1 MENMQNIG
9 NVNRIASASD
19 FAPEKS
25 FPRDDDSFV
34 DSLDD
39 VLGSSS
45 YGSVCPDSY
54 EEKLDSEEVISYES
68 QENVDDFDA
77 QVKYEDKQIVE
88 DDRDHRLEEEKED
101 FHHKIYD
108 NEYAEIEPVDEEK
121 KELDHESYDEKQ
133 GETESQY
140 SCGEA
145 NYKYNQGVPEEED
158 IEYDNSDEH
167 IERQKYPEET
177 KFDFSEEQH
186 DGSYEDEVN
195 KTASR
200 SRGNSVASSPKKV
213 TFNDNVEALGDGH
226 IVHTPKSNS
235 MLRALQRIAQ
245 QADKDK
251 NRNKDP
257 VIKVKKVSTPYP
269 KAARGNKPNLPR
281 SPQFKSPAR
290 KENAASSP
298 SPVSPRR
305 RTIVVKKDQEGRT
318 IPEPPRLSLTEKS
331 GTRNYSL
338 SSPRAKPRS
347 PTKNEWSPKKFPVSP
362 ASSHKLQMT
371 TTMSEMRHKM
381 MEDFRYSSPRKER
394 FVPRTTV
401 PKPFSFLTD
410 ERAAFRSSSNAVQS
424 HDFFYRPF
432 KALAM
437 PNYENDPLF
446 HGSKKLKEKHFTVP
460 EPFHLS
466 VYRKF
471 AKKKGQ
477 EVRDDS
483 DVGRFRF
490 RALPVPDFTYKPLR
504 SACDIHL
511 TVPFPFHLT
520 LDDRLANRIVFHGTS
535 RSNLLAR
542 VQVECQIQKSKSER
556 DLLKTKTK
564 QSPQKSTVAPKVAT
578 TRRTPKKTPPR
589 SPMPNGSKGKN
600 FKARPMPNFSKPFS
614 PSLTKK
620 NLSANNGNG
629 MRSPLTPPRPKSF
642 KAKPMPIFSRPFSP
656 TTSPVPSSPNTY
668 NRRHGS
674 NSPKKSPSPNI
685 YGSSPSPRR
694 KNFKAKEM
702 PDFSKPFIPVKSSSA
717 PSTPTG
723 STRRIVFKADDTKA
737 FRAKPMPNFDKP
749 FIPATSRSGSSTS
762 SPMSVGSRASL
773 GPMMTYSAPSTP
785 TGLKSRSPLKLNSS
799 EKSFKARRMPD
810 FSKPF
815 VPTSPSV
822 HSVERRPLT
831 PVAGSKPKE
840 FKARPMPDFSKPFIP
855 LKRSSIE
862 EALVKVVEDQNILEI
877 LNRKLDDYK
886 SKLDTDNDDTN
897 NDAREQLKNMTDE
910 VVHKVLRDFVNTAK
924 ASGVNAELAKEFSYE
939 SLNDHSVDLSYA
951 AIADDLKDNS
961 TLSEDS
967 KMEFNQL
974 SESTLN
980 DSDFSITSAVSQEDE
995 SDDFNN
1001 QRLQNVHPNEDM
1013 KMEENRQEEAID
1025 QDTSTKTDSI
1035 IFADEVQ
1042 NNNDGLLSNAEDTV
1056 HSEDCRDLSNLP
1068 LMNEQTEACD
1078 TEERATLR
1086 LKSVVDAE
1094 SESINAQ
1101 TDSCSVATG
1110 ELSETAVPLM
1120 KVAQRLS
1127 ETVKKLSEL
1136 DEEINRINEESAT
1149 ETPSHTSISD
1159 QVEAEDA
1166 ENAEKDND
1174 NTEKDEDKL
1183 FIGNTCESI
1192 EVGGGGLCSQIFSPR
1207 GDFGDDYDEE
1217 TDAFRSGWKRAP
1229 ENMDLRDGPE
1239 NSIDDLSAKLA
1250 DFTITEPALT
1260 QTTDLALV
1268 KSPIEEKIVEKPAQS
1283 PDRKFFG
1290 NDFKENN
1297 YVKKTNDKSTTKRKD
1312 NVRTFFDRFI
1322 NCCPGIQ
1329 HVDELSSP
1337 KTLELNL
1344 LEDSRDDIEM

>member
-19 FAPEKS
+19 FAPEKH
-25 FPRDDDSFV
+25 FPRQDDDSFV

-39 VLGSSS
+39 VLGSTS
-45 YGSVCPDSY
+45 YGSVCPNSY
-54 EEKLDSEEVISYES
+54 EENLDSEEVISYES

-77 QVKYEDKQIVE
+77 HVKYEDKQTVE
-88 DDRDHRLEEEKED
+88 DDRDHRVEEEEEDLHHKSYDNNQVETESVDEEEKD
-101 FHHKIYD
+101 F
-108 NEYAEIEPVDEEK
+108 
-121 KELDHESYDEKQ
+121 DHESYDEKQ
-133 GETESQY
+133 GETEPEY
-140 SCGEA
+140 SYSEA
-145 NYKYNQGVPEEED
+145 NYEFNQDVPEEEN
-158 IEYDNSDEH
+158 IEH
-167 IERQKYPEET
+167 IQSQKYSENT
-177 KFDFSEEQH
+177 KFDFSADQYN
-186 DGSYEDEVN
+186 GSYEN
-195 KTASR
+195 TASR
-200 SRGNSVASSPKKV
+200 SKGNSVASSPKKV
-213 TFNDNVEALGDGH
+213 TFNDNVEALGDEH
-226 IVHTPKSNS
+226 IVRTPKSNS

-245 QADKDK
+245 QADKEK

-257 VIKVKKVSTPYP
+257 VIKVKKISTPYP

-281 SPQFKSPAR
+281 SPQFKSPVT

-298 SPVSPRR
+298 KFVSPRR

-331 GTRNYSL
+331 GTRNYSI
-338 SSPRAKPRS
+338 SSPRVKSSS
-347 PTKNEWSPKKFPVSP
+347 PTKNQWSPKKFPVSP
-362 ASSHKLQMT
+362 ASSHKLQKT

-401 PKPFSFLTD
+401 PKPFSFLTN
-410 ERAAFRSSSNAVQS
+410 ERAAFRSSSNATQS

-471 AKKKGQ
+471 ARKKGQ

-490 RALPVPDFTYKPLR
+490 RALPVPDFTYKPLC

-542 VQVECQIQKSKSER
+542 VQVECQIQKSKSEK
-556 DLLKTKTK
+556 DLLKTM
-564 QSPQKSTVAPKVAT
+564 QSPQKSSVAPKLAT

-620 NLSANNGNG
+620 NLSANNSNG

-642 KAKPMPIFSRPFSP
+642 KAKPMPNFSRPFSP
-656 TTSPVPSSPNTY
+656 TGNSVPSSPNTY
-668 NRRHGS
+668 DRRRGS
-674 NSPKKSPSPNI
+674 NSRQTSPSPNI
-685 YGSSPSPRR
+685 YASSPSPRR
-694 KNFKAKEM
+694 KNFMAKEM
-702 PDFSKPFIPVKSSSA
+702 PDFSKPFVPMKSSSA

-723 STRRIVFKADDTKA
+723 SARRIVFKADDTKA

-773 GPMMTYSAPSTP
+773 GPMLTYSAPSTP
-785 TGLKSRSPLKLNSS
+785 TGLKSRSPLKLKSS
-799 EKSFKARRMPD
+799 EKSFNARRMPD

-815 VPTSPSV
+815 VPTPPSV

-831 PVAGSKPKE
+831 PRAGSKPKE

-877 LNRKLDDYK
+877 LNRKLDEYK
-886 SKLDTDNDDTN
+886 SKLDTDNDDVN
-897 NDAREQLKNMTDE
+897 NNAREQLKNMTDE

-924 ASGVNAELAKEFSYE
+924 ASGVNAEVAKEFSYE

-951 AIADDLKDNS
+951 AIADDFKDNS

-980 DSDFSITSAVSQEDE
+980 DSDFSITSAVSQEED
-995 SDDFNN
+995 SNDFND
-1001 QRLQNVHPNEDM
+1001 QSLQNLHPSENV
-1013 KMEENRQEEAID
+1013 KMGENRQGEGID
-1025 QDTSTKTDSI
+1025 QDTSTKTESV
-1035 IFADEVQ
+1035 IFVDEVQ
-1042 NNNDGLLSNAEDTV
+1042 DNEDSLLSHAEDAI
-1056 HSEDCRDLSNLP
+1056 HPEDCRDVSNLP
-1068 LMNEQTEACD
+1068 PMNGETEACD
-1078 TEERATLR
+1078 TEDRATLR

-1094 SESINAQ
+1094 SESINAP

-1136 DEEINRINEESAT
+1136 DEEIKRINEESNT
-1149 ETPSHTSISD
+1149 ESPPDTSNSD
-1159 QVEAEDA
+1159 QVEADNA
-1166 ENAEKDND
+1166 KNAEEEND
-1174 NTEKDEDKL
+1174 NTDKEDDKL

-1192 EVGGGGLCSQIFSPR
+1192 EVAGGGLCSQIFSPR
-1207 GDFGDDYDEE
+1207 GDFGDDFDEE

-1229 ENMDLRDGPE
+1229 ENMDLRDGPD

-1250 DFTITEPALT
+1250 DFKITEPEFT

-1268 KSPIEEKIVEKPAQS
+1268 KSPIEEKIVKKNVEQPTQS

-1290 NDFKENN
+1290 NEFEVNN
-1297 YVKKTNDKSTTKRKD
+1297 FIKKTNDKEVQKSATKRKD
-1312 NVRTFFDRFI
+1312 NMRTFFDRFI